1 MSNQLIRMSY
11 ASKATFKPFNAVDG
25 VDANVA
31 NILSTARRENRKNNL
46 VGALYYG
53 NGCFFQCLEGQKSD
67 IDALYAKL
75 EKDPRHTDLKVLSIE
90 PIQQVGFV
98 SWEMKYAQIDHE
110 VRAFLKN
117 HQLGKFDPYRFSPE
131 MTAELVAVLQ
141 KADEG
146 LSDAELKHIDSVS
159 NSKRASGV
167 SMSIYIMSI
176 LIAVVVTALVTLW
189 MTGV

>member
-1 MSNQLIRMSY
+1 MSNQLSRLSY

-98 SWEMKYAQIDHE
+98 SWEMKYAQIDQE

-159 NSKRASGV
+159 NSKNASGV
-167 SMSIYIMSI
+167 SMGIYIVSI
-176 LIAVVVTALVTLW
+176 VIAVVVTALVTLW
-189 MTGV
+189 MTAI

>member
-75 EKDPRHTDLKVLSIE
+75 EKDPRHTDLRVLSIE

-98 SWEMKYAQIDHE
+98 SWEMKYAQIDQE

-167 SMSIYIMSI
+167 SMGIYIMSI
-176 LIAVVVTALVTLW
+176 VIAVVVTALVTLW
-189 MTGV
+189 MTAM

>member
-1 MSNQLIRMSY
+1 MLIRLCY
-11 ASKATFKPFNAVDG
+11 ASTRSEHQNDLLQEISDILATARQFNAAQHING
-25 VDANVA
+25 V
-31 NILSTARRENRKNNL
+31 
-46 VGALYYG
+46 LYYAEG
-53 NGCFFQCLEGQKSD
+53 HFFQCLEGQKSD

-98 SWEMKYAQIDHE
+98 SWEMKYAQIDQE

-159 NSKRASGV
+159 NSKNASGV
-167 SMSIYIMSI
+167 SMGIYIVSI
-176 LIAVVVTALVTLW
+176 VIAVVVTALVTLW
-189 MTGV
+189 MTAM

>member
-98 SWEMKYAQIDHE
+98 SWEMKYAQIDQE

-167 SMSIYIMSI
+167 SMGIYIMSI
-176 LIAVVVTALVTLW
+176 VIAVVVTALVTLW
-189 MTGV
+189 MTAM

>member
-98 SWEMKYAQIDHE
+98 SWEMKYAQIDQE

-167 SMSIYIMSI
+167 SMGIYIMSI
-176 LIAVVVTALVTLW
+176 VIAVVVTALVTLW

>member
-75 EKDPRHTDLKVLSIE
+75 EKDPRHTDLRVLSIE

-98 SWEMKYAQIDHE
+98 SWEMKYAQIDQE

-167 SMSIYIMSI
+167 SMGIYIMSI
-176 LIAVVVTALVTLW
+176 VIAVVVTASVTLW
-189 MTGV
+189 MTAM

>member
-1 MSNQLIRMSY
+1 MSNQLSRLSY

-159 NSKRASGV
+159 NSKNASGV
-167 SMSIYIMSI
+167 SMGIYIVSI
-176 LIAVVVTALVTLW
+176 VIAVVVTALVTLW